1 MFNFELLYFEMK
13 NNTTNTKSSI
23 KIKVPSAKSKSSS
36 VVTTTHEG
44 KTISFRILSSTEIKA
59 IRNSAYQYL
68 K

>member
-1 MFNFELLYFEMK
+1 MK
-13 NNTTNTKSSI
+13 KNTTNSKMNG
-23 KIKVPSAKSKSSS
+23 KAKVPSSKRKSSS

-59 IRNSAYQYL
+59 TRNSAYEYL